1 MEYTVTKNETSADLH
16 LTYLPDD
23 IESAFTKAYE
33 KASKK
38 VKIDGFRPGK
48 APMAIVKKVLGES
61 VTQDALNILLS
72 ESINDLQQNLEFKT
86 FGDPKIEIETFNR
99 KETLVAKASFELA
112 PEVDLGDYSKIP
124 LHSHTLEITDQD
136 IEEHL
141 KEIQFQLAKTSSK
154 EADEKIEATD
164 LVDMDFKAVAPD
176 GITVQEKNNYL
187 HYLGK
192 NPINIELEKNLMG
205 LQVGAEKDF
214 EFIYPESSPDPTL
227 VGKSLQYHVK
237 INEIF
242 HVHLP
247 ELDDSF
253 ANEWREEFQTLE
265 DLKNNLKDSL
275 KNNTMNRL
283 NQKYFDSL
291 LKTLSERSTYRIPNS
306 MIQTEIDH
314 IYHEYMH
321 ELKIGHVPMEKFAE
335 IVGKEVSE
343 VRKGYEEKAISNIK
357 NILGIYKIAS
367 LEKINVSQEE
377 LTEAVSEYRNNIG
390 AEKLQSVDLN
400 KVVRNIHENIMID
413 KVFKYLIENAEKTIE
428 SISVSKAEE
437 ILSVK

>member
-1 MEYTVTKNETSADLH
+1 LEYTVTKNETSADLH

-23 IESAFTKAYE
+23 IENAFTKAYE

-48 APMAIVKKVLGES
+48 APIAIVKKVLGES

-72 ESINDLQQNLEFKT
+72 ESINDLQKNLEFKT

-112 PEVDLGDYSKIP
+112 PEVVLGEYSKIP
-124 LHSHTLEITDQD
+124 LISHTLEITDQD

-141 KEIQFQLAKTSSK
+141 KEIQFQLAKTSAK
-154 EADEKIEATD
+154 EADERIEASD

-192 NPINIELEKNLMG
+192 NPVNIELEKNLMG
-205 LQVGAEKDF
+205 LQVGNEKDF
-214 EFIYPESSPDPTL
+214 EFIYPESTPDPNL

-265 DLKNNLKDSL
+265 DLKNNLKESL

-291 LKTLSERSTYRIPNS
+291 LKKLSERSTYRIPNS

-314 IYHEYMH
+314 VYHEYMH
-321 ELKIGHVPMEKFAE
+321 ELKIGHIPMEKFAE
-335 IVGKEVSE
+335 IMGKDLAE
-343 VRKGYEEKAISNIK
+343 VRNGYEEKAISNIK

-367 LEKINVSQEE
+367 LENINVSQEE
-377 LTEAVSEYRNNIG
+377 LTEAVSEYRNNVG

-400 KVVRNIHENIMID
+400 KVVRNIHENILID
-413 KVFKYLIENAEKTIE
+413 KVFKYLFENAEKTIE